1 MTIDFNSKNF
11 ENPEI
16 QNLYA
21 HIQALALEE
30 KEVEQVED
38 YLKPDKEGLKSI
50 SDLIVGFRDV
60 VFGQDGYID
69 PEGKANTA
77 NYLNKRVSVF
87 KYDDIKFLQIAPLSQ
102 KVGGIDNTGFGEMEQ
117 EGNLDQAE
125 IDEVEFAIKDG
136 STGKITKAKLMR
148 YCKLKKIV
156 TTGNKDEIIERI
168 SKKLKI

>member
-1 MTIDFNSKNF
+1 LPYSEDLRDFGNLENNGLDEKCIPNRLHVVAADMMINAMTIDFNSKNF

-87 KYDDIKFLQIAPLSQ
+87 KYDDIKFL
-102 KVGGIDNTGFGEMEQ
+102 
-117 EGNLDQAE
+117 
-125 IDEVEFAIKDG
+125 
-136 STGKITKAKLMR
+136 
-148 YCKLKKIV
+148 
-156 TTGNKDEIIERI
+156 
-168 SKKLKI
+168 